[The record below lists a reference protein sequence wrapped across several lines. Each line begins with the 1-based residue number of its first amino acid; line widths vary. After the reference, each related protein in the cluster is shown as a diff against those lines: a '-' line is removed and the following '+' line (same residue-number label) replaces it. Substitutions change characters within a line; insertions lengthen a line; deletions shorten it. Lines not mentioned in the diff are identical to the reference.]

1 MQRRLHQSLRFAVE
15 SRCSFIQ
22 NQDRS
27 VLQNCAGNG
36 DALALA
42 SGKPYAAL
50 SNYLVVARG
59 QRLDEVVRQAAR
71 PAAST
76 SFSGT

>member
-1 MQRRLHQSLRFAVE
+1 MAMRW
-15 SRCSFIQ
+15 
-22 NQDRS
+22 
-27 VLQNCAGNG
+27 
-36 DALALA
+36 ALA

-59 QRLDEVVRQAAR
+59 QRLDEVVRQGGPGR
-71 PAAST
+71 GFD